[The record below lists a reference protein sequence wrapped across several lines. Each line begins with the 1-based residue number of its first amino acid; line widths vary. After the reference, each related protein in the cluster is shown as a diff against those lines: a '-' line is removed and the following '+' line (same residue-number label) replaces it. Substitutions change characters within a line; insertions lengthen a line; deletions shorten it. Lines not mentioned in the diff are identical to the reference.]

1 MQLSKAIAQGGE
13 PQTLATRSYFF
24 LFLISGFCSLVYEVV
39 WLRLSMASFGVT
51 AGFIAILLSAFMA
64 GLGIGS
70 WGAGVLARRITVPK
84 VGLQLYATAECC
96 IGVSAFAVPYLLQ
109 LGRFLLQN
117 LGVLLPGSRS
127 VITCCPDFGSL

>member
-1 MQLSKAIAQGGE
+1 MQLSDAIQSEESQG
-13 PQTLATRSYFF
+13 LAMRPYFL

-70 WGAGVLARRITVPK
+70 WGAGVLARHITVPK
-84 VGLQLYATAECC
+84 AGLQLYAIAECC
-96 IGVSAFAVPYLLQ
+96 IGVSAFA
-109 LGRFLLQN
+109 
-117 LGVLLPGSRS
+117 
-127 VITCCPDFGSL
+127 